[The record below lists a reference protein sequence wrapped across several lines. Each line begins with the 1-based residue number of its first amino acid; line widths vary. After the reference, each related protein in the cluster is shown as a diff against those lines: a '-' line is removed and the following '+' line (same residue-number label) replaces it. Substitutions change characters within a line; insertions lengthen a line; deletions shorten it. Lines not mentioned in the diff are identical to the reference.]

1 LEKELKKKLKSQW
14 LEVWWGVV
22 IPRKVIEDYLLI
34 YKNTV
39 GAMSSKL
46 SLSSH
51 PNMSP

>member
-1 LEKELKKKLKSQW
+1 LEKELKKLKNQW
-14 LEVWWGVV
+14 LEVWWGV
-22 IPRKVIEDYLLI
+22 IPSKVIEDYLLI

-39 GAMSSKL
+39 GAMSSKY